1 LNEVLINLYNMQ
13 KRVIIID
20 DERLARKELKKLL
33 EDFPELEVVDEAANV
48 DEGISK
54 IELHNP
60 DLIFLD
66 IQMPGKTGF
75 DLLRELNHTPEVIFT
90 TAYDEYALKAFEVN
104 ALDYLLKPIEPK
116 RLADALHKLD
126 EENEDVSV
134 SNVSS
139 IPGKFTLN
147 ENDQVFVKDG
157 ERCWF
162 VKISEIRMFESVGNY
177 ARVYFGINK
186 PLILKS
192 LNALEERLD
201 QRVFFRANRKHIV
214 NLRMIEKVEPY
225 FNGGLLLEI
234 QGGDK
239 IEISRRQ
246 AVKFKE
252 MMSL

>member
-1 LNEVLINLYNMQ
+1 MH
-13 KRVIIID
+13 RAIIID
-20 DERLARKELKKLL
+20 DERLARNELKKLL
-33 EDFPELEVVDEAANV
+33 LEFPDVEVIDEAANAA
-48 DEGISK
+48 EGIEK
-54 IELHNP
+54 IDALSP

-75 DLLRELNHTPEVIFT
+75 DMLTELDKAPHVIFT

-104 ALDYLLKPIEPK
+104 ALDYLMKPIDPK
-116 RLADALHKLD
+116 RLADAIQKLQQA
-126 EENEDVSV
+126 EEKELAANQAF
-134 SNVSS
+134 NR
-139 IPGKFTLN
+139 GMLT

-162 VKISEIRMFESVGNY
+162 VKLSEVRLFESVGNY
-177 ARVYFGINK
+177 AKVFFAGNK

-201 QRVFFRANRKHIV
+201 EKIFFRANRKHIV
-214 NLRMIEKVEPY
+214 NMRMIEKIEPY
-225 FNGGLLLEI
+225 FNGGLLLELR
-234 QGGDK
+234 GGEK
-239 IEISRRQ
+239 VEVSRRQ